1 MHFFTLNSMKK
12 ANARIIRSKESSL
25 DVTVFLVEYWD
36 AVCSNIDEWQDVM
49 NKRMT
54 KKDLRESYILS
65 LSITMNAFGKLGEY
79 FYTHRNADLVG
90 VLKGL
95 KTIDWL
101 RSASDNWED
110 RLIRKNGKIINT
122 EEAVTLTCSKIKM
135 LLGIE
140 LSKEELCKER
150 SFRSKNAK

>member
-1 MHFFTLNSMKK
+1 
-12 ANARIIRSKESSL
+12 
-25 DVTVFLVEYWD
+25 
-36 AVCSNIDEWQDVM
+36 M

-79 FYTHRNADLVG
+79 FYTHRNADMVG

-110 RLIRKNGKIINT
+110 RLIRKNGKIINVILRT
-122 EEAVTLTCSKIKM
+122 KIT
-135 LLGIE
+135 
-140 LSKEELCKER
+140 
-150 SFRSKNAK
+150 